1 MSICAKYECMKRI
14 IIVGASSGI
23 GWSLATQYIADG
35 GWMVGVAARRGDR
48 LEALRHL
55 APERVSALEIDVT
68 ADDAAGRL
76 MELVGQMGGM
86 DVFLLSSGVGH
97 QNLGLDAEIEDCT
110 IATNVKGFTAMIDAA
125 YGYFRDNARPG
136 HIAAITSI
144 AGTRGIGIAASYS
157 ASKRYQWSYLTA
169 IEQLA
174 YTQGLDLAI
183 TDIRPGFVN
192 TPLLD
197 DGNRYPMQLVSDDVA
212 RAIRKA
218 ISRRRRVVVI
228 NWAYAVLVFFWR
240 LIPRA
245 VWRRMVLSVKRRP

>member
-1 MSICAKYECMKRI
+1 MSICAKYEYMKRI

-48 LEALRHL
+48 LEALRQL

-76 MELVGQMGGM
+76 MELVGQVGGM

-97 QNLGLDAEIEDCT
+97 QNLGLDAEIEGRT
-110 IATNVKGFTAMIDAA
+110 IATNVKGFTAMIDSA

-169 IEQLA
+169 MEQLA
-174 YTQGLDLAI
+174 YAQGVDLAI
-183 TDIRPGFVN
+183 TDIRPGFVS